1 MILFSAESV
10 YSFVFIRSGLSSP
23 LLSMIR
29 FLFYSLL
36 FVTALGNI
44 DTVIVTVNLDSQIR

>member
-1 MILFSAESV
+1 MAFFSVESV
-10 YSFVFIRSGLSSP
+10 YSFVFIGSGLSSP

-36 FVTALGNI
+36 FVTALG
-44 DTVIVTVNLDSQIR
+44 DVP